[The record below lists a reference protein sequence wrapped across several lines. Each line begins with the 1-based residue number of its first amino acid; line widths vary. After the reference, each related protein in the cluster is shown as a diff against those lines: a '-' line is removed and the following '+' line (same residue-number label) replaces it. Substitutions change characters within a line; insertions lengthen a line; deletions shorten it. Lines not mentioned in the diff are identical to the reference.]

1 MAHKLALCGSLKPS
15 LLRRSHWLFLF
26 GLRNVLAFLCSFV
39 NIRMNCHCVKIC
51 IQRLHR
57 SLKTFRDS
65 IFLPLQRNENLLLV
79 WNRFIR
85 FWVAANAEIF
95 CQVPRLSKYFIACDG
110 CGTVVELMPHEQEVA
125 GSKSFQ
131 SRLLVVGHLQTVR
144 LNIGLW
150 LGMIDLLSHSDS
162 LIFLFSTLSRKFFNC
177 S

>member
-15 LLRRSHWLFLF
+15 LRSHWLFLF

-65 IFLPLQRNENLLLV
+65 IFLLLLLRNENLFLV

-95 CQVPRLSKYFIACDG
+95 CQVPCLLKYFLAFDG
-110 CGTVVELMPHEQEVA
+110 CGTVVELIPREQEVA

-131 SRLLVVGHLQTVR
+131 SLIVVGHLQTVR

-150 LGMIDLLSHSDS
+150 LGMIDLLSHFDV
-162 LIFLFSTLSRKFFNC
+162 C
-177 S
+177 SYYYLR